1 LLRMKRLA
9 AVTLA
14 SALILG
20 TAAFPALAIND
31 SRVPADECSGNLNAV
46 GEPAADVFR
55 NTEDQNPV
63 GLPTSANNP
72 GASIGAQGQEE
83 SQATENCN

>member
-1 LLRMKRLA
+1 LRRTKRLA
-9 AVTLA
+9 AVVLT

-20 TAAFPALAIND
+20 AAAFPALAIND
-31 SRVPADECSGNLNAV
+31 GRTPADECSGNPNAV

-72 GASIGAQGQEE
+72 GASTGSRGEDH
-83 SQATENCN
+83 SQAEANC